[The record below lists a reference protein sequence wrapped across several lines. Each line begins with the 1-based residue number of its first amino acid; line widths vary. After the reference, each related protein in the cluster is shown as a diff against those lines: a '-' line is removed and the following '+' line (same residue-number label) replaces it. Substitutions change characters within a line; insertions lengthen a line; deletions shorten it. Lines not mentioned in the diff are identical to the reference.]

1 MIIFLASSMW
11 ATRDCG
17 LPRMRSW
24 KCEKSTAKLG
34 KKKLKNV
41 ANKILKTTAKGEEA
55 VVGAGA
61 VTEIE
66 TEIATEGTVA
76 AADQAKTVVVAVIG
90 EIGTEIET
98 ETGTEIV
105 EEDQGVGIV
114 EVVHLIMLGKS
125 LAKAHQERKKRSQKA
140 HPKNDEV
147 HAP

>member
-1 MIIFLASSMW
+1 M
-11 ATRDCG
+11 
-17 LPRMRSW
+17 
-24 KCEKSTAKLG
+24 
-34 KKKLKNV
+34 KNV

-55 VVGAGA
+55 VVEAGA
-61 VTEIE
+61 VTEIGTEIAIVIETVIVEVIE

-76 AADQAKTVVVAVIG
+76 AADQAKTVVVEVIG

-147 HAP
+147 HAPLVLIWKALPIYLFAWF